1 MRYLYNRDPAG
12 GGGFFVT
19 MSRGWR
25 PVAAALAFG
34 AAYDLFFGVSIL
46 TIPGSL
52 ASSLHFELPADPVY
66 LYLNGVFLILIAGI
80 YAAAAR
86 QPDRYPA
93 IAPIAAGGRLIGCGF
108 FLWAFA
114 GGRPNAFVALAIG
127 DLAIGLATFLAWRRS
142 IAYVSAPR

>member
-1 MRYLYNRDPAG
+1 M
-12 GGGFFVT
+12 T

-34 AAYDLFFGVSIL
+34 AAYDLFFGVAIL
-46 TIPGSL
+46 TIPRLL
-52 ASSLHFELPADPVY
+52 ASWLHLEVPADPVY
-66 LYLNGVFLILIAGI
+66 LYLNGVFLLLLAGI

-86 QPDRYPA
+86 QPDRYQA

-108 FLWAFA
+108 FFWAWA
-114 GGRPNAFVALAIG
+114 GGRPMAFLGVGIG